1 VKRACGCRNTDA
13 ANASGPQLW
22 MRQKRMPRTWFG
34 LSISNSILWSAVG
47 NSKSHRSKDEHTRE
61 SLGGLTK
68 FSITGEGVIAL
79 IESIAATRG
88 YPKVL
93 RSDNHPEFLC
103 DAVAEWARTRMGL
116 IFIPPGQPWRNGCVE
131 SFHAR
136 GRDECLNINSFY
148 SLLHA
153 QVVIADWNKEYNTI
167 RRHSSL
173 GCKTPVEYA
182 QDCTHRS

>member
-1 VKRACGCRNTDA
+1 MVWAIDFQFDSVESGRQLKV
-13 ANASGPQLW
+13 AS
-22 MRQKRMPRTWFG
+22 
-34 LSISNSILWSAVG
+34 IV
-47 NSKSHRSKDEHTRE
+47 DEHTRE

-68 FSITGEGVIAL
+68 FAITGEGVIAL
-79 IESIAATRG
+79 IESIAVTRG

-93 RSDNHPEFLC
+93 RSDNGPEFVC
-103 DAVAEWARTRMGL
+103 DAVAEWAQNRMGL
-116 IFIPPGQPWRNGCVE
+116 IFIPPGQPWRNGYVE

-136 GRDECLNINSFY
+136 QRDECLNINSFY

-167 RRHSSL
+167 RRHSSP
-173 GCKTPVEYA
+173 GYKTPIEYA